1 MTSNIGAELIRSSAG
16 LGFRM
21 RSDEMDYQTM
31 KKQLMD
37 EVEKHFRPE
46 FLNRVDDIIVFRP
59 LNRDDLT
66 HIVRLE
72 IDKVRARL
80 NTQEMELVVRKKAVD
95 LLIEKGYNPEFGA
108 RPLRRAVEKYLEDP
122 LSEQI
127 LAGKFKGGRVTVDEV
142 DGDLTFDRE
151 EIAEVREEETTPA
164 KS

>member
-1 MTSNIGAELIRSSAG
+1 
-16 LGFRM
+16 
-21 RSDEMDYQTM
+21 
-31 KKQLMD
+31 
-37 EVEKHFRPE
+37 
-46 FLNRVDDIIVFRP
+46 
-59 LNRDDLT
+59 
-66 HIVRLE
+66 
-72 IDKVRARL
+72 
-80 NTQEMELVVRKKAVD
+80 MELVVRKKAVD